1 MAKEKETKS
10 CLESLKRD
18 YSKLQKKY
26 SLPGFQELNEEFDI
40 EKIAENET
48 DFLLREVRKAI
59 MDKVIN
65 YLRFV
70 EMLLNPSNAPMFFLS
85 LIKGLTS
92 QDKRI
97 LERLY
102 EKLGNF
108 EIDVICLDCKYNEK
122 DEAEFIKKL
131 TKEWKDV
138 SDEMIKLTEIL
149 KRNWSQKS
157 GKGERGYLG

>member
-1 MAKEKETKS
+1 MGKEKCES
-10 CLESLKRD
+10 CLEELKKK
-18 YSKLQKKY
+18 YEKLQKQY
-26 SLPGFQELNEEFDI
+26 SLPSFEKLNEEFDI

-48 DFLLREVRKAI
+48 DFLLREVRKAV

-97 LERLY
+97 LERMY
-102 EKLGNF
+102 EKLGTI
-108 EIDVICLDCKYNEK
+108 EIDVICLDCRYSER
-122 DEAEFIKKL
+122 DEAAFIKKI
-131 TKEWKDV
+131 TKEWKDI